1 MNAIPRNAERLN
13 SLSHL
18 IALIGFS
25 AAVPF
30 LIVKASMTMSPLKI
44 VSTSLYS
51 ASLLLL
57 YFFSVMHHSMPS
69 QSLRN
74 FWLRFDHVGIYLL
87 IAGTYTPYLLVT
99 LEGAWGWSLFGV
111 IWGLAVTG
119 IVIKAIFVHRFVL
132 VTTLLYLLMGWIIVV
147 AIGPLVERLSA
158 EGLRYLVWGG
168 IFYSVG
174 SIFFVTGRKYPWLH
188 PIWHIFVIAG
198 SVAHFISIFRAV
210 V

>member
-1 MNAIPRNAERLN
+1 
-13 SLSHL
+13 
-18 IALIGFS
+18 
-25 AAVPF
+25 
-30 LIVKASMTMSPLKI
+30 MSPLKI
-44 VSTSLYS
+44 VSASLYS

-69 QSLRN
+69 LSLRN

-87 IAGTYTPYLLVT
+87 IAGTYTPYSLVT

-119 IVIKAIFVHRFVL
+119 IVLKSIFVYRFVM
-132 VTTLLYLLMGWIIVV
+132 VTTLLYVLMGWFVV
-147 AIGPLVERLSA
+147 IAIGPLMERLSA
-158 EGLRYLVWGG
+158 EGLHYLVWGG
-168 IFYSVG
+168 VFYSVG
-174 SIFFVTGRKYPWLH
+174 SIFFVMGQKYPWLH
-188 PIWHIFVIAG
+188 PLWHIFVIAG